1 MAKAGTGE
9 LEAAVMDVLWSSS
22 GWMTAGEVH
31 DRLSS
36 DRHLAYNT
44 VMTILVRLWNKGRVH
59 RQRDGRAFAYQARV
73 SREEWAATRMDEV
86 LDEVD
91 DRPAVL
97 NLLLAKMTRADRDQL
112 RRLLSERSPRTK
124 PGRAR

>member
-1 MAKAGTGE
+1 MAKARTGE

-31 DRLSS
+31 DRLSA
-36 DRHLAYNT
+36 DRRLAYNT
-44 VMTILVRLWNKGRVH
+44 VMTILVRLWKKGRVD
-59 RQRDGRAFAYQARV
+59 RQRDGRAFAYQARE
-73 SREEWAATRMDEV
+73 SREQWAATRMDEV

-97 NLLLAKMTRADRDQL
+97 SLLLAKMSTADRDQL
-112 RRLLSERSPRTK
+112 RRLLSERSQRTK
-124 PGRAR
+124 RGRAG